1 VVGYCQQMM
10 MYSPVAVFDIS
21 TNDITTSGVFLACNS
36 DNSIDVSVRDVSL
49 PFTKSLLNPL

>member
-1 VVGYCQQMM
+1 